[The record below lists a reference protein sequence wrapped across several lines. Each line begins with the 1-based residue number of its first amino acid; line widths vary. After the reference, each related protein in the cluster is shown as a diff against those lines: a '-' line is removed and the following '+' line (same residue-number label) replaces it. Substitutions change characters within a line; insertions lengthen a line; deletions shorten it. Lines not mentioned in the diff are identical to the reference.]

1 MARLAVF
8 ASGRGSNFV
17 ALADCIAAAGRHG
30 IEFLLC
36 DVEGAP
42 VLERARERGIP
53 TFPVSYAG
61 VAREA
66 VEKKM
71 VRHLERRRVDVV
83 ALAGFMRLLT
93 PYFISGFKGPVIN
106 LHPSLLPKYPGTHGI
121 EESCRS
127 TDQELGIS
135 IIRIDEGVDT
145 GPILLQKSFPRAG
158 GESLEEIERRIHAL
172 EHEWFPKVVLGLLDE
187 IDGLGAQGTRGNAIM
202 RVLVLGSGAREH
214 ALAWKLAGSSRVDEG
229 PRGPRQRG
237 NRAGRH

>member
-17 ALADCIAAAGRHG
+17 AIADAVRAAGRHG

-53 TFPVSYAG
+53 TVPVSYAG
-61 VAREA
+61 LAREA

-71 VRHLERRRVDVV
+71 VRHLERRCVDVV
-83 ALAGFMRLLT
+83 ALAGFMKLLT
-93 PYFISGFKGPVIN
+93 PYFINGFKGPVVN

-121 EESCRS
+121 EESWRS
-127 TDQELGIS
+127 ADAELGIS
-135 IIRIDEGVDT
+135 VIRIDEGVDT
-145 GPILLQKSFPRAG
+145 GPVLLQKSFTRTG
-158 GESLEEIERRIHAL
+158 GESLAEVEERIHAL

-187 IDGLGAQGTRGNAIM
+187 ADAQ
-202 RVLVLGSGAREH
+202 
-214 ALAWKLAGSSRVDEG
+214 AGRG
-229 PRGPRQRG
+229 PRG
-237 NRAGRH
+237 GRP